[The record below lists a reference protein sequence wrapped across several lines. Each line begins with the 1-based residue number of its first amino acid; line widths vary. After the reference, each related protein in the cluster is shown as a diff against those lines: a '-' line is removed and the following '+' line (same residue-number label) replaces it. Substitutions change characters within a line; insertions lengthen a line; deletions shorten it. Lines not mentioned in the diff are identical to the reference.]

1 MGRRE
6 TDYIN
11 DSQKVRNDE
20 EGGWDGGEV
29 LGWQGQW
36 PQCIESLLST
46 PRVVVGGIE

>member
-20 EGGWDGGEV
+20 EGGWDGRGGGEV
-29 LGWQGQW
+29 LEWEGQW
-36 PQCIESLLST
+36 P
-46 PRVVVGGIE
+46 